1 MDMMWF
7 FLAIFISFVQQSCAY
22 RERGIAERYISL
34 TIHSRGLY
42 YIAYL
47 AEGELYKLDKSTKL
61 TIAPGCIGAKGG
73 RCSFDELMLYIWAPK
88 EENARKPSNVKPDP
102 KYTITGLGDLDK
114 ASAFNTYIKNI
125 EKARFNTNE
134 HLSGEIDVK
143 KLMPGKKDF
152 YDALSSAGDPIGAL
166 AAEVDKQKKA
176 TKPDD
181 KKVLK
186 QLKEQ
191 DNLLKWGEAAAFYVS
206 ALRGKDQDKHRR
218 FFLEKYFERHFPAEE
233 DKNKIKIEMMDV
245 ETPMRQKKLN
255 EDKVKQKGKVPA
267 SELEPQTVLMID
279 FTKTIEQ
286 NKGRL
291 DGFEEKLKEA
301 NEAFMG
307 MEKTVNGK
315 VEKFNEAHKKAFMA
329 SKMATSATGCTR
341 KIPRELKKRNALTEL
356 SSRSPKAAKSMRVK
370 SQKLGFSM

>member
-1 MDMMWF
+1 MNMMWF

-22 RERGIAERYISL
+22 GERGIAE
-34 TIHSRGLY
+34 RGLY

-73 RCSFDELMLYIWAPK
+73 RSFTKFMHVSIWAPK
-88 EENARKPSNVKPDP
+88 EENARKPSNVKPD
-102 KYTITGLGDLDK
+102 TITGLGDLDK

-125 EKARFNTNE
+125 EKARFNTEE

-181 KKVLK
+181 EKALRKLKK
-186 QLKEQ
+186 Q

-218 FFLEKYFERHFPAEE
+218 SFLEKYFERHFPAEE

-245 ETPMRQKKLN
+245 ETPMMQKKLN

-341 KIPRELKKRNALTEL
+341 KIPRELKKRNALAEL